1 VPTDSAA
8 NNSVF
13 GLMSTSDTT
22 RTESACFFEFQCP
35 VSCSYE
41 KGCPCFEIMKGQLVF
56 LQSKHFRWASIA
68 KLLGISEQTPRRRRE
83 ESELKTDGFTEISE
97 NNLTAVIQSV
107 KSVTLDI
114 GQSRILGALRSR
126 GLRVQHWWVHEIM
139 RKIDPVGTANWLKF
153 GVNIVKNV
161 SANSDYSFH

>member
-1 VPTDSAA
+1 
-8 NNSVF
+8 
-13 GLMSTSDTT
+13 MSTSDTT
-22 RTESACFFEFQCP
+22 RTESACFFEYQCP

-41 KGCPCFEIMKGQLVF
+41 KGCPCFEIIKGQLVF

-68 KLLGISEQTPRRRRE
+68 ELLGISEQTPRRRRE

-126 GLRVQHWWVHEIM
+126 GLCVQHWWVHEIM